1 MPCGTTG
8 KPESRHLDTGDS
20 RDFMRDKLAWHGQV
34 VRDPGLSALAVRVA
48 GIILDDLNSA
58 TGDAWRGQTGIAS
71 ELSATT
77 RGVQKALAALAAAG
91 HIEITTAK
99 GRGKTNRYRAVLK
112 NTNARSSFQPENTNS
127 RAEKP
132 DENTNSRSEK
142 HEHPFVQT
150 LEESLNPPLSPQ
162 TVGPPGKEG
171 LGEGE
176 TGRVV
181 GFPLTGTDRRPP
193 PRPGPSLD
201 DIREVLRHR
210 LGAGPFAS
218 YVEPAAWRAEDRV
231 LVCPHG
237 FAADR
242 LRQEI
247 GHRALRALDLTIL
260 GDRDEHARL
269 RSNVVRLAR
278 TA

>member
-1 MPCGTTG
+1 
-8 KPESRHLDTGDS
+8 
-20 RDFMRDKLAWHGQV
+20 MRDKMAWHEQV
-34 VRDPGLSALAVRVA
+34 LVDPDLSPLAKVVA
-48 GIILDDLNSA
+48 GCILHDLNA
-58 TGDAWRGQTGIAS
+58 TTGDAWRGQAGIATM
-71 ELSATT
+71 LGVTA

-112 NTNARSSFQPENTNS
+112 NTNGRSSFQPEKTNS
-127 RAEKP
+127 RSERRP
-132 DENTNSRSEK
+132 ENTNSRSEK
-142 HEHPFVQT
+142 HERGFVQT

-193 PRPGPSLD
+193 QRPGPSLD

-210 LGAGPFAS
+210 LGPGPFAS
-218 YVEPAAWRAEDRV
+218 YVEPAVWRAEDRV

-247 GHRALRALDLTIL
+247 GYQGLRELDLTIL

-269 RSNVVRLAR
+269 RSNVIRLAR